1 MLGGHIEALDQS
13 EVSLMLTDQSEL
25 TISSVIFSPEL
36 VTLVETGT
44 VIEILDPD
52 SLAPEMYPNSFLT
65 PSG

>member
-1 MLGGHIEALDQS
+1 MLI
-13 EVSLMLTDQSEL
+13 DQSEL